1 MTMTATGAGA
11 STPRQL
17 NRWWFAVT
25 GFLTLLFGS
34 STVNVLFN
42 VLGKE
47 IADDF
52 GWNRS
57 VITNGF
63 SIETILTGISIVVL
77 GVLVDR
83 HGPRVPAIP
92 MTLGF
97 GVGLMLM
104 AALPNS
110 QAVFY
115 LLCIVIGACAGA
127 LNPVAHATVVS
138 AWFADRRGLALGV
151 LMAGMGACGVLIP
164 YLANFVFGLV
174 GWRGTFLVI
183 GALCTIIPTSVYL
196 FVTRMPARFEAEREQ
211 ARAAGRTAGESLWSI
226 ARRSRQFWLLSA
238 AIFLVSTATFG
249 LMSQVVPM
257 TTDKGID
264 RSVAVAVLS
273 VLSLSSVFARLLVGY
288 LLDRVFAPLIGSI
301 IFALCGVGVAMLIA
315 SNGTALMFLGAVLV
329 GLALGA
335 EGDIAAYMISRYFPK
350 HSYGRVLGFVYFLFA
365 MGSAAGVFL
374 LGQVYGV
381 TGSYGAGIVPIVTM
395 VVIAIACLLGMGA
408 YRYSLDHRDL
418 TDDEP
423 DSGSGAVAEP
433 VRDGAFEARR

>member
-1 MTMTATGAGA
+1 MTATAGA
-11 STPRQL
+11 TGASGRQL
-17 NRWWFAVT
+17 IRWWYAAT
-25 GFLTLLFGS
+25 GFVTLLFGS

-63 SIETILTGISIVVL
+63 SVETILTGISIVVL
-77 GVLVDR
+77 GILVDR
-83 HGPRVPAIP
+83 HGPRIPAIP

-97 GVGLMLM
+97 GIGLMLM

-110 QAVFY
+110 QVVFY
-115 LLCIVIGACAGA
+115 LLCILIGACAGA

-138 AWFADRRGLALGV
+138 AWFADRRGLALGL

-164 YLANFVFGLV
+164 YLANWVLGMV
-174 GWRGTFLVI
+174 GWRGTFLVV
-183 GALCTIIPTSVYL
+183 GALCTVIPTAVYV
-196 FVTRMPARFEAEREQ
+196 FVTRMPASYDAEREQ
-211 ARAAGRTAGESLWSI
+211 ARASGQEAGEPLLSI
-226 ARRSRQFWLLSA
+226 ARRYRQFWLLSA

-257 TTDKGID
+257 TTDKGVD
-264 RSVAVAVLS
+264 QSLAVAVLS
-273 VLSLSSVFARLLVGY
+273 VLSLSSVFARLVVGY
-288 LLDRVFAPLIGSI
+288 LLDRAFAPFIGAVL
-301 IFALCGVGVAMLIA
+301 FALCAVGVVLLISSTGA
-315 SNGTALMFLGAVLV
+315 PLLFAGAVLV

-335 EGDIAAYMISRYFPK
+335 EGDMAAYMTSRYFPK

-374 LGQVYGV
+374 LGQIYGL
-381 TGSYGAGIVPIVTM
+381 TGSYSAGVVPIVIM
-395 VVIAIACLLGMGA
+395 VALAIACLLGMGS
-408 YRYSLDHRDL
+408 YRYSLHHEVI
-418 TDDEP
+418 DET
-423 DSGSGAVAEP
+423 
-433 VRDGAFEARR
+433 ARKEDAADVTA